1 MGYVLDSRPT
11 GALFRVGG
19 TLTVA
24 LVLTT
29 DFTYGVLRS
38 IEINILIV
46 LLNTTS
52 ASTHI
57 LVLNTTSAGTLL

>member
-38 IEINILIV
+38 IEINDIPLC
-46 LLNTTS
+46 TS
-52 ASTHI
+52 KHNLSIYTYTSTEYY
-57 LVLNTTSAGTLL
+57 